1 LGEVLQHPQGRTQGE
16 TGERKGQG
24 KKLSTARDIYQLLV
38 GEIGIPRREFLYDI
52 RFWEVRRIIRGYRRR
67 DLLKLQLIAECV
79 YAATFAMRDPNGK
92 TVADMFPMLFE
103 DDGDEEP
110 PITAEDVAELQ
121 AEMDA
126 INSQTYKKET
136 E

>member
-1 LGEVLQHPQGRTQGE
+1 M
-16 TGERKGQG
+16 
-24 KKLSTARDIYQLLV
+24 

-67 DLLKLQLIAECV
+67 DLLKLQLMAECV

-92 TVADMFPMLFE
+92 TVADMFPMLFDDDDDDDDEPSISQE
-103 DDGDEEP
+103 DID
-110 PITAEDVAELQ
+110 ELQ

-126 INSQTYKKET
+126 INAGTAEVNP
-136 E
+136 